1 MDILV
6 FAVLVVFGGRVGE
19 KFDALVRA
27 RCTGEAANGHIYEET
42 VNAFRTHY
50 DDLSTP
56 GRGYWQGEYWGKFTL
71 SQIAGARY
79 AGDAALERRIID
91 RTRAFVKEFQ
101 RADGYIG
108 TYADAEFIIPK
119 PPSRVSCW
127 NLWGRKY
134 TLWALLEV
142 YGLSHDGFF
151 LESAKRL
158 YDQQLEML
166 ARRGLKLRETGA
178 FDGMPSLSVLKPLML
193 LHRMSGERKYLD
205 SARELVAEMDDPSPL
220 NPPPNLVRNPFGGK
234 AVWDW
239 YPPEPDSIR
248 AHTKAYEMMSCY
260 EGLVEYARVTGDRR
274 VLEAAER
281 FSDLIAR
288 DESNAMG
295 SVGFSDGFCAAA
307 SRNNGINEFCD
318 VIHWI
323 RLSAALYGATGH
335 ARHLDRIELAFLN
348 AGLAGFMRSGA
359 WGFHGIRSHG
369 HGHFE
374 AQHEVGMKYHHC
386 CLDNAPRMI
395 GTMSELAVEETANG
409 LLRLNFYHDLTA
421 KLSDGMLKV
430 DGNYPIGSEVVVSLS
445 VARPRKL
452 RLRVPGWC
460 SRMTVDGSVVSGP
473 FVELPSAAKR
483 EFRICFDMN
492 PKVVMSTNACHPGVA
507 DNAYLREQFV
517 REGCLRKSVPE
528 NRVSALMS
536 PLRLEPAAIVRRG
549 PLVLAKT
556 ALLGD
561 APAEMFDFES
571 VNGKAVTIELEPYD
585 SSAVWGAWKLRLKSE
600 DKVIETRVSDLATAA
615 DDAPYTDFSVWF

>member
-1 MDILV
+1 MFGIIL
-6 FAVLVVFGGRVGE
+6 AVTVVFGGRIGE
-19 KFDALVRA
+19 KFDALIGA
-27 RCTGEAANGHIYEET
+27 RCTGEAANGPIYEEA

-50 DDLSTP
+50 DDLGNP

-71 SQIAGARY
+71 SQIAGAKY
-79 AGDAALERRIID
+79 AGDEALKRRIVD

-108 TYADAEFIIPK
+108 TYADSEFIIPK

-142 YGLSHDGFF
+142 YELSHDRFF
-151 LESAKRL
+151 LEAAKRL
-158 YDQQLEML
+158 YDQQRAML
-166 ARRGLKLRETGA
+166 SRRGLKLRETGA

-193 LHRMSGERKYLD
+193 LYRMSGERKYLD
-205 SARELVAEMDDPSPL
+205 SARELVAEMDDSAPS
-220 NPPPNLVRNPFGGK
+220 NPPPNLVRNPFSGK
-234 AVWDW
+234 AVWNW

-260 EGLVEYARVTGDRR
+260 EGLVEYARITGERR
-274 VLEAAER
+274 VLEAVER
-281 FSDLIAR
+281 FSDLVAR
-288 DESNAMG
+288 DESNVMG
-295 SVGFSDGFCAAA
+295 SVGFSDGFCAAG

-323 RLSAALYGATGH
+323 RLSAALYGVTGH
-335 ARHLDRIELAFLN
+335 ARHLDRVEVAFLN
-348 AGLAGFMRSGA
+348 AGLAGFLRSGT
-359 WGFHGIRSHG
+359 WGFHGVRSHG

-395 GTMSELAVEETANG
+395 GTISELAIEDG
-409 LLRLNFYHDLTA
+409 QDGFLRLNFYHDLTA
-421 KLSDGMLKV
+421 KLSDGTLKV
-430 DGNYPIGSEVVVSLS
+430 SGNYPIGEEIVVSLS

-460 SRMTVDGSVVSGP
+460 SRMTVDGSVATGP
-473 FVELPSAAKR
+473 FVELAPAAKR
-483 EFRICFDMN
+483 ELRIRFEMK
-492 PKVVMSTNACHPGVA
+492 PTVMMSANVCHPEVA

-517 REGCLRKSVPE
+517 RATCLRHAVPE
-528 NRVSALMS
+528 ERVATLMS
-536 PLRLEPAAIVRRG
+536 PLRLEPAATVRRG
-549 PLVLAKT
+549 PLVLAKS
-556 ALLGD
+556 ALVG
-561 APAEMFDFES
+561 ASPAEIFDFES
-571 VNGKAVTIELEPYD
+571 VNGKTVTAELEPIA

-600 DKVIETRVSDLATAA
+600 DKVIETHVSDFATAA